1 MSKSKNEG
9 RSLMIRPEGGPL
21 WMRIYRRREKYFALL
36 NFAPSAYPLFVDKIE
51 GMVRL
56 EQVSNYPDAAMGALV
71 FGVAGGVPV
80 AALHELL
87 LKTSAMVPVPVV
99 HHAKGEAYEES

>member
-9 RSLMIRPEGGPL
+9 RILMIRPEGCPL

-36 NFAPSAYPLFVDKIE
+36 NFAPSAYPLFVDKME
-51 GMVRL
+51 VMVRL

-71 FGVAGGVPV
+71 FGVTGGVPV

-87 LKTSAMVPVPVV
+87 LKTAAMVPVPVV
-99 HHAKGEAYEES
+99 HHVKGGGL

>member
-9 RSLMIRPEGGPL
+9 RSLMIRPGGCQL
-21 WMRIYRRREKYFALL
+21 WMRVYRRREKYFALL
-36 NFAPSAYPLFVDKIE
+36 NFAPSAYPLFVDKME
-51 GMVRL
+51 VMVCL

-71 FGVAGGVPV
+71 FGVTGGVPV

-87 LKTSAMVPVPVV
+87 LKTAAAIPVPVV
-99 HHAKGEAYEES
+99 HHAKGGTYEES